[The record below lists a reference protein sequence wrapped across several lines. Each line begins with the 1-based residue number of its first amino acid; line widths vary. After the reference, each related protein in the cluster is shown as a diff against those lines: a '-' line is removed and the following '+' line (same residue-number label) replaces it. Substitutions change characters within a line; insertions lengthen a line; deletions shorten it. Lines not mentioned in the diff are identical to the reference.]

1 VAISC
6 AARKALGWRRWW
18 GVEYSSSDG
27 VCVSRRE
34 PCRCLGQA
42 FIAQEQDDFWDD
54 DGAS

>member
-1 VAISC
+1 VAAVVGSRV
-6 AARKALGWRRWW
+6 AQR
-18 GVEYSSSDG
+18 SDG